1 MLDMIL
7 KKPIVLLV
15 AILIIC
21 LFGLAAAFRVPI
33 QMIPDLDPRII
44 TVETRWPGATP
55 QDIETEILLEQ
66 EEYLKNING
75 LQRMVSSASFGS
87 AEIELEFPF
96 GMEINEALILVNNAL
111 SQVPSYPENVDEPA
125 VIASSFSGNS
135 FMYFS
140 IQFKGEDSRDI
151 THQQDWIED
160 NIKTRLER
168 IPGIARANVSG
179 GAQKQIHIRLKPAE
193 LSSRG
198 LTVADVRNAIRT
210 RNRDVSGGDMDFGK
224 RRYLIRTLGKFE
236 DLNDLNNLII
246 SEQNGYYVRL
256 KDVGLAE
263 MSYEE
268 MRSFRTTIGQQTMG
282 ISIARQVDANV
293 ISLKKLVMDQ
303 VAELNRTLLADQG
316 LVMTLNSEDVRY
328 VENSASTV
336 IQNLIIGTMLAT
348 LVLLLFLRSVSATLI
363 GALGIPICILAAFL
377 GLSLSGRSINVVS
390 LAGVAFAIG
399 MTLDNAIVAL
409 ENITRHVAMGK
420 RRRDAAI
427 DGIREVWPAI
437 LASTLTTV
445 MVFLPIVFLEQEAGQ
460 LYGDIAIAIAAS
472 IIMSM
477 LVAITLIPVASQRIL
492 NVREMVEHKGKL
504 DKALHV
510 TTNWGE
516 SMAKR
521 ILGFSRWILKRTSRQ
536 VGAVAIT
543 LAITLFTLF
552 ALVPDAEYLP
562 EGEEAKV
569 FARLMAPPGYNME
582 TMKDLWRQV
591 DSDFTENV
599 DRTNVSWLNEEQ
611 RQALANRQSDESA
624 SSGAAVEISDEFK
637 TDVPPLAMH
646 ISFMSPGTLTFITE
660 PISRHDTPQLVDAIS
675 ERFNAIP
682 GMRSFASRGSIFS
695 GNQGGTRS
703 LNIELKGR
711 DLGVLYNRALQLM
724 ATAGKLI
731 DGAQLN
737 ANPSPP
743 TLSMSQPMV
752 EVIPDWQRAA
762 ELGISQTDLGYSI
775 WAYSD
780 GAFVDEFYI
789 DDEKIDMLLFA
800 KQGTVNSPRELEHL
814 MFYGPNG
821 QQVPLSALVSLN
833 ETVDTATISRV
844 DGMRTVTLQI
854 VPPRNM
860 ALEQALKIVENDLLA
875 PLSSTLAE
883 ENITHTISGAA
894 SELAQTREA
903 MQGNFLL
910 AIIIAYLLMVAVFSN
925 WGYPL
930 LIMTTVPIG
939 ISGGIIGLGLFN
951 LLGST
956 LPAFGLSAYHQPFD
970 VITMLGFLVLIGTV
984 VNNPILIVERSIANL
999 QQQSMAIKEAIVEA
1013 LSVRLRPVMMST
1025 ITTIFGLSPLVFI
1038 PGEGTE
1044 LYRGLGV
1051 IVLFGLLFS
1060 SLVTLLILPA
1070 FLSLVF
1076 QIQQR
1081 WQLKKSTD
1089 NPADDEIKADSI

>member
-1 MLDMIL
+1 MLNLIL

-75 LQRMVSSASFGS
+75 LERMVSSASFGS

-96 GMEINEALILVNNAL
+96 GMAINEALILVNNAL

-140 IQFKGEDSRDI
+140 IQFRGPDQRDI

-168 IPGIARANVSG
+168 IPGVARANVSG
-179 GAQKQIHIRLKPAE
+179 GAEKQIHIRLNPAE

-198 LTVADVRNAIRT
+198 LTVADVRNSIRA

-224 RRYLIRTLGKFE
+224 RRYLIRTLGKFS
-236 DLNDLNNLII
+236 DLDDLNNLII

-256 KDVGLAE
+256 KDIGEAVMG
-263 MSYEE
+263 YQE

-282 ISIARQVDANV
+282 ISISRQVDANV
-293 ISLKKLVMDQ
+293 ITLKKLVLEQ
-303 VAELNRTLLADQG
+303 VAALNKSILADQG

-328 VENSASTV
+328 VENSAKTV
-336 IQNLIIGTMLAT
+336 LQNLVIGTILAT
-348 LVLLLFLRSVSATLI
+348 LVLLVFLRSTSATLI

-420 RRRDAAI
+420 RRIDAAI
-427 DGIREVWPAI
+427 EGIREVWPAI

-445 MVFLPIVFLEQEAGQ
+445 MVFLPIVFLKQEAGQ
-460 LYGDIAIAIAAS
+460 LYSDIAIAISAS

-510 TTNWGE
+510 TTAWGE
-516 SMAKR
+516 SIATR
-521 ILGFSRWILKRTSRQ
+521 ILGFSQWILKRTSRQ
-536 VGAVAIT
+536 LGAVAIT
-543 LAITLFTLF
+543 IAITLFTLL

-569 FARLMAPPGYNME
+569 FARLLAPPGYNMA

-591 DSDFTENV
+591 DSDFTDKV
-599 DRTNVSWLNEEQ
+599 DRSRVDWLNEEQ
-611 RQALANRQSDESA
+611 RQALTNSLEGDAPGSENGVDINA
-624 SSGAAVEISDEFK
+624 DFK
-637 TDVPPLAMH
+637 TQVPPLAMH
-646 ISFMSPGTLTFITE
+646 ISFMSPGTMTFISE
-660 PISRHDTPQLVDAIS
+660 PIDRHDTPQLIDAVS

-682 GMRSFASRGSIFS
+682 GMRSFATRGSIFS

-711 DLGVLYNRALQLM
+711 DLNVLYRRALQLM
-724 ATAGKLI
+724 SSAGKLI
-731 DGAQLN
+731 AGGQLN
-737 ANPSPP
+737 ADPSPP
-743 TLSMSQPMV
+743 TLTMSQPMV

-762 ELGISQTDLGYSI
+762 ELGISQADLGYSI

-800 KQGTVNSPRELEHL
+800 TAGSVNNPRELEHL

-821 QQVPLSALVSLN
+821 QQVPLSALVRLN

-854 VPPRNM
+854 IPPRNM
-860 ALEQALKIVENDLLA
+860 ALEQALTLVETELLA
-875 PLSSTLAE
+875 PVSATLAE

-894 SELAQTREA
+894 SELAQTRDA

-910 AIIIAYLLMVAVFSN
+910 AIVIAYLLMVAVFSN

-951 LLGST
+951 AIGHS
-956 LPAFGLSAYHQPFD
+956 LPALGLDAYHQPFD

-999 QQQSMAIKEAIVEA
+999 RQKSMPVNDAIMEA
-1013 LSVRLRPVMMST
+1013 LTVRLRPVMMST

-1070 FLSLVF
+1070 ILSLVF
-1076 QIQQR
+1076 ELQQR
-1081 WQLKKSTD
+1081 WQAKTK
-1089 NPADDEIKADSI
+1089 

>member
-1 MLDMIL
+1 MIDTVL

-75 LQRMVSSASFGS
+75 LERMVSAASFGRAS
-87 AEIELEFPF
+87 VELEFPF
-96 GMEINEALILVNNAL
+96 GMAINEALILVNNAL

-140 IQFKGEDSRDI
+140 IQFRGKDERNI

-160 NIKTRLER
+160 NVKTRLER

-179 GAQKQIHIRLKPAE
+179 GAQKQIHIRLTPAE
-193 LSSRG
+193 LSARG

-224 RRYLIRTLGKFE
+224 RRYLIRTLGKFT
-236 DLNDLNNLII
+236 DLDDLNNLII
-246 SEQNGYYVRL
+246 SEQNGHYVRL
-256 KDVGLAE
+256 KDIGLAQ
-263 MSYEE
+263 MSHEE
-268 MRSFRTTIGQQTMG
+268 MRTFRTTIGQQTMG
-282 ISIARQVDANV
+282 ISISRQVDANV
-293 ISLKKLVMDQ
+293 ISLKQRVLDQ
-303 VAELNRTLLADQG
+303 VAQLNKTLLADQG
-316 LVMTLNSEDVRY
+316 LVMSLNSEDVRY
-328 VENSASTV
+328 VENSAKTV
-336 IQNLIIGTMLAT
+336 IQNLLIGTVLAT
-348 LVLLLFLRSVSATLI
+348 LVLLLFLRSLSATLI

-377 GLSLSGRSINVVS
+377 GLSFSGRSINVVS

-420 RRRDAAI
+420 SRMDAAV

-445 MVFLPIVFLEQEAGQ
+445 MVFLPIVFLKQEAGQ
-460 LYGDIAIAIAAS
+460 LYSDIAIAISAS
-472 IIMSM
+472 ILMSM

-492 NVREMVEHKGKL
+492 NVREIAEHKGKL
-504 DKALHV
+504 DKALHI
-510 TTNWGE
+510 TTHWGE
-516 SMAKR
+516 AMANR
-521 ILGFSRWILKRTSRQ
+521 ILSFGQWILERTSRQ
-536 VGAVAIT
+536 VSAVLLT
-543 LAITLFTLF
+543 LFITLFTLF
-552 ALVPDAEYLP
+552 TLVPDAEYLP

-569 FARLMAPPGYNME
+569 FARLLAPPGYNME
-582 TMKDLWRQV
+582 TMKELWRQL
-591 DSDFTENV
+591 DGDFTEKV
-599 DRTNVSWLNEEQ
+599 DRSKVAWLNDEQ
-611 RQALANRQSDESA
+611 RQALVKPGAMTDENQEANLESSNA
-624 SSGAAVEISDEFK
+624 FK
-637 TDVPPLAMH
+637 TPVPPLAMH
-646 ISFMSPGTLTFITE
+646 IATMSPGSMRFVTE
-660 PISRHDTPQLVDAIS
+660 PISRHDTPQLIEAVS
-675 ERFNAIP
+675 ERFDAIP
-682 GMRSFASRGSIFS
+682 GMRSFATRGSIFS

-703 LNIELKGR
+703 LNVELKGR
-711 DLGVLYNRALQLM
+711 NLVILYNRALQLM
-724 ATAGKLI
+724 ASAETLI
-731 DGAQLN
+731 VGAQLN
-737 ANPSPP
+737 ADPSPP

-752 EVIPDWQRAA
+752 EVVPDWQRAA

-800 KQGTVNSPRELEHL
+800 KKGTVNSPKELEHL

-821 QQVPLSALVSLN
+821 QQVPLSALISLR

-854 VPPRNM
+854 IPPRNM
-860 ALEQALKIVENDLLA
+860 ALEQALNVVENELLA
-875 PLSSTLAE
+875 PMSETLAQ

-894 SELAQTREA
+894 SELAKTREA
-903 MQGNFLL
+903 MTGNFLL
-910 AIIIAYLLMVAVFSN
+910 AIVIAYLLMVAVFSN

-951 LLGST
+951 GLGALLPT
-956 LPAFGLSAYHQPFD
+956 FGLSAYHQPFD

-984 VNNPILIVERSIANL
+984 VNNPILIVERSIANIKQHSL
-999 QQQSMAIKEAIVEA
+999 TIKEAILEA
-1013 LSVRLRPVMMST
+1013 LKVRLRPVMMST
-1025 ITTIFGLSPLVFI
+1025 VTTIFGLSPLVFI

-1060 SLVTLLILPA
+1060 SLVTLLVLPA
-1070 FLSLVF
+1070 LLSLVF
-1076 QIQQR
+1076 HVQQNWHNKRQSHQI
-1081 WQLKKSTD
+1081 T
-1089 NPADDEIKADSI
+1089 P